1 MRLLEIRKLVASTA
15 DAAFALSPDGFIAA
29 WNKAASDLFGIDQKH
44 ALGKTCA
51 EVLHGTDECG
61 RDCNESCTIRQRAR
75 DHVPMSNYDL
85 QIAARDRRM
94 WCNVSVLI
102 IDDPALE
109 NPYTVHIVRPS
120 DIQKRFEILMRDFV
134 VQETSLPAVN
144 VNELMS
150 AKRAPTAAVDLTK
163 REQEVLRMLSRGMPT
178 CEIAETLFISRTTA
192 NNHIQHIMK
201 KLSAHTR
208 LEAVRRAEQAGL
220 I

>member
-1 MRLLEIRKLVASTA
+1 MRLLEIRKLVDSTA
-15 DAAFALSPDGFIAA
+15 DAAFALSPDGSIVA
-29 WNKAASDLFGIDQKH
+29 WNRAATSLLGIVEKN

-51 EVLHGTDECG
+51 EALHGTDECG
-61 RDCNESCTIRQRAR
+61 RNCSENCTILERAR
-75 DHVPMSNYDL
+75 NHVPMSNYDL
-85 QIAARDRRM
+85 QISVVDRRI

-109 NPYTVHIVRPS
+109 NPYTVHIMRPS
-120 DIQKRFEILMRDFV
+120 DIQKRFEMLVRDFV

-144 VNELMS
+144 MNEIMS
-150 AKRAPTAAVDLTK
+150 AKRAPTAAIDLTN
-163 REQEVLRMLSRGMPT
+163 REKEVLEMLGRGIPT
-178 CEIAETLFISRTTA
+178 SEIAETLFISRTTA